1 MFICMCVYTPEAI
14 NNYSCNL
21 SLNNQLN
28 KLYCF
33 LVSIYST
40 CHQGVVL
47 IVKHTLNSCQRRLRL
62 CITDKTERFS
72 LKSEYR
78 AGGEAFQTRLAYSV
92 VIVISTLY
100 SC

>member
-1 MFICMCVYTPEAI
+1 MHY
-14 NNYSCNL
+14 
-21 SLNNQLN
+21 
-28 KLYCF
+28 
-33 LVSIYST
+33 
-40 CHQGVVL
+40 
-47 IVKHTLNSCQRRLRL
+47 
-62 CITDKTERFS
+62 KTERFS